1 MAVNS
6 NKNIPIILGVVVIA
20 LLGFVAYGALN
31 TPDQRSPGEKVGDAI
46 DQLDN
51 GVDNAARE
59 LEDRT
64 PVERIKDDIDDAT
77 DSSLE

>member
-1 MAVNS
+1 MNSKNTQIIIAV
-6 NKNIPIILGVVVIA
+6 IVVA
-20 LLGFVAYGALN
+20 LIGFVAYGAMN
-31 TPDQRSPGEKVGDAI
+31 TPEQRSPGEKIGDAI

-64 PVERIKDDIDDAT
+64 PAERIKDEVNDAT
-77 DSSLE
+77 DGNAQ